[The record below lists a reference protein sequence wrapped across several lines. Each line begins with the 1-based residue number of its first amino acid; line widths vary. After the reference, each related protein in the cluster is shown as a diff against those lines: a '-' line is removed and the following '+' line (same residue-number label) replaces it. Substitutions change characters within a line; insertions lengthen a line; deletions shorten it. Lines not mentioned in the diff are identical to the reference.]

1 MSEEVASVVVL
12 SNGTRIESA
21 EPLADLVER
30 FTRGRDALMDVA
42 DTNGEAH
49 HVNLTHVVEVRQ
61 PHGGGA
67 TFS

>member
-1 MSEEVASVVVL
+1 MTEEVKAVVVL
-12 SNGTRIESA
+12 SNGTEIECA

-61 PHGGGA
+61 PHGSGE